1 MILADAAV
9 AVSGTSTVTVAGA
22 VPVTAGSGV
31 TLLDLTVRTATGVV
45 AFAVV
50 V

>member
-1 MILADAAV
+1 MTA
-9 AVSGTSTVTVAGA
+9 SGA

-31 TLLDLTVRTATGVV
+31 TLLGFTVSTATGVV